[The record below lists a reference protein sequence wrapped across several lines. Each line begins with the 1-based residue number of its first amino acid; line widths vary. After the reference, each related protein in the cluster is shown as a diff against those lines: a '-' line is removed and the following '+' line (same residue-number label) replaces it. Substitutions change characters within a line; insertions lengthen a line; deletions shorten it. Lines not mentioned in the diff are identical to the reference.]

1 MSNIELTDS
10 NNDIEIGNNSLNVEV
25 TDSNNPI
32 VEVSEDGTDIVV
44 TQESEPSIEVS
55 TQSSNVLIEQA
66 GIQSVTVSD
75 RGVQGIAVWGNIGGV
90 LSDQTDLQN
99 ALDVKLDEE
108 NLFIVELASNPDSTL
123 NYTGDQLTSIDYID
137 NADFTN
143 NSKVLTY
150 TGSVLDQ
157 VVHTFDYN
165 MQTWTV
171 TIILSYTSGK
181 LTGKTQT
188 INKV

>member
-1 MSNIELTDS
+1 MSDIELTDS
-10 NNDIEIGNNSLNVEV
+10 SNDIEIGNNSLNVEV